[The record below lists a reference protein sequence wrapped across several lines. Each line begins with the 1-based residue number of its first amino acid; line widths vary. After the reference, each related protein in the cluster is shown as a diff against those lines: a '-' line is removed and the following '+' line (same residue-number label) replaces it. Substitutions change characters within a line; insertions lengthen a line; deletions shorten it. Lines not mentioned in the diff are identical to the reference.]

1 MTLIGA
7 VSFTTVTRL
16 HKNLSI

>member
-7 VSFTTVTRL
+7 VFFKKLVTL
-16 HKNLSI
+16 AG